1 MLFVWDFC
9 AILRPKNSDFKI
21 AILIY
26 SDLLSMDYS
35 DWSGPDYSD
44 LGL

>member
-9 AILRPKNSDFKI
+9 AILRLKYSDFKI
-21 AILIY
+21 AILDY
-26 SDLLSMDYS
+26 SELVSMDYS
-35 DWSGPDYSD
+35 DLSGPDYSD